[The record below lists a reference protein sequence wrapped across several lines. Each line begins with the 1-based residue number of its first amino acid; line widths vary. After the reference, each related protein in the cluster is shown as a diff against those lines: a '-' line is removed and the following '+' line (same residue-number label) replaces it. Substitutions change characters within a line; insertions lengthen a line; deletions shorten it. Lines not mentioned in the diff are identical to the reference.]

1 MPPGESSGGFRGSEQ
16 PVLVVKIGGGSGI
29 QIGPTVE
36 DAANRIRAGD
46 KVVLVH
52 GASGET
58 NLLAERLGKP
68 PRFVTSVS
76 GLESRYT
83 DRETLEIFEMAYCGK
98 GNKALVEALQSRGIN
113 AVGLSGLDG
122 RIFEGKRKDTITI
135 LEGGKRKVLRG
146 DYTGKIER
154 VNLGLVSLLLDHGYV
169 PVLCPPA
176 VSYEGEAVNV
186 DGDTAAAMLAAAL
199 KAEDF
204 LMLSNVP
211 GLLRDVADSASLVTQ
226 IPARAI
232 EEFMPLAQGRM
243 KRKLIAASIALEGG
257 VRRVILGSANV
268 DRPVT
273 SALEGRGTVI
283 G

>member
-1 MPPGESSGGFRGSEQ
+1 M
-16 PVLVVKIGGGSGI
+16 LVVKIGGGAGT
-29 QIGPTVE
+29 QIDPAVT
-36 DAANRIRAGD
+36 DLAAILRAGR
-46 KVVLVH
+46 KAILVH

-98 GNKALVEALQSRGIN
+98 GNKALVEAFQKCEIN

-135 LEGGKRKVLRG
+135 LDGGKRKVLRG
-146 DYTGKIER
+146 DYTGKVER
-154 VNLGLVSLLLDHGYV
+154 VNTGLLTLLLDHGYL

-176 VSYEGEAVNV
+176 ASYEGEAVNV

-199 KAEDF
+199 EADEF
-204 LMLSNVP
+204 VMLSNVP
-211 GLLRDVADSASLVTQ
+211 GLLRDLKDPASLIGR
-226 IPARAI
+226 IPAKAI
-232 EEFMPLAQGRM
+232 EEYMPIAQGRM
-243 KRKLIAASIALEGG
+243 KRKLMAAAIALQGG
-257 VRRVILGSANV
+257 VSRVVLASANLAQ
-268 DRPVT
+268 PV
-273 SALEGRGTVI
+273 SEALAGHGTVI
-283 G
+283 Q

>member
-1 MPPGESSGGFRGSEQ
+1 
-16 PVLVVKIGGGSGI
+16 VKIGGGSGI
-29 QIGPTVE
+29 RIAPTVA
-36 DAANRIRAGD
+36 DLTDRIRTGA

-76 GLESRYT
+76 GIESRYT

-98 GNKALVEALQSRGIN
+98 GNKALVEAFQTSGVN

-135 LEGGKRKVLRG
+135 LDSGKRKVLRG
-146 DYTGKIER
+146 DYTGKVER
-154 VNLGLVSLLLDHGYV
+154 VNVGLVILLLEHGYV
-169 PVLCPPA
+169 PVICPPGA
-176 VSYEGEAVNV
+176 SYEGEAVNV

-211 GLLRDVADSASLVTQ
+211 GLLRNLQDRDSVVAR
-226 IPARAI
+226 IPAKAV

-243 KRKLIAASIALEGG
+243 KRKLMAAAIALDGG
-257 VRRVILGSANV
+257 VGRVILADANV

-273 SALEGRGTVI
+273 SALDGRGTI
-283 G
+283 IQ

>member
-1 MPPGESSGGFRGSEQ
+1 M
-16 PVLVVKIGGGSGI
+16 LLVKIGGGSGI
-29 QIGPTVE
+29 AIEPTVA
-36 DAANRIRAGD
+36 DLTDRIRAGR

-98 GNKALVEALQSRGIN
+98 ANKALVEAFQKQGVN

-122 RIFEGKRKDTITI
+122 RIFEGRRKDTITI

-146 DYTGKIER
+146 DCTGKVER
-154 VNLGLVSLLLDHGYV
+154 VNLGLVSLLLDNGFL
-169 PVLCPPA
+169 PILCPPA
-176 VSYEGEAVNV
+176 ASYEGEAVNV

-199 KAEDF
+199 KADDF
-204 LMLSNVP
+204 VMLSNVP
-211 GLLRDVADSASLVTQ
+211 GLLRDLRDPDSLVAR
-226 IPARAI
+226 IPARSV

-243 KRKLIAASIALEGG
+243 KRKLMAAVIALQGG
-257 VRRVILGSANV
+257 VSRVILADANV
-268 DRPVT
+268 ARPVA
-273 SALEGRGTVI
+273 SAMEGRGTVI

>member
-1 MPPGESSGGFRGSEQ
+1 M
-16 PVLVVKIGGGSGI
+16 LVVKIGGGSGI

-36 DAANRIRAGD
+36 DAADRIRDGG
-46 KVVLVH
+46 KIVLVH

-98 GNKALVEALQSRGIN
+98 GNKALVEAFQSRGVN

-176 VSYEGEAVNV
+176 ASYEGEAVNV

-199 KAEDF
+199 KAEEF

-211 GLLRDVADSASLVTQ
+211 GLLRDVADAASLVTR
-226 IPARAI
+226 IPARAV

-243 KRKLIAASIALEGG
+243 KRKLMAATIALEGG
-257 VRRVILGSANV
+257 VKRVILASANV
-268 DRPVT
+268 ARPVT
-273 SALEGRGTVI
+273 AALEGRGTVI
-283 G
+283 A

>member
-1 MPPGESSGGFRGSEQ
+1 M
-16 PVLVVKIGGGSGI
+16 LVVKIGGGAGI
-29 QIGPTVE
+29 EIEPAVADLSE
-36 DAANRIRAGD
+36 MARAGRRM
-46 KVVLVH
+46 VLVH

-58 NLLAERLGKP
+58 NVLAERLGKP

-76 GLESRYT
+76 GIESRYT

-98 GNKALVEALQSRGIN
+98 GNKAIVEAFQRRGVN

-122 RIFEGKRKDTITI
+122 RIFEGKRKDAITI

-146 DYTGKIER
+146 DYTGKVER
-154 VNLGLVSLLLDHGYV
+154 VNAGLLTLLLDHGYL

-176 VSYEGEAVNV
+176 ASYEGEAVNV
-186 DGDTAAAMLAAAL
+186 DGDTAAAVLAVAV
-199 KAEDF
+199 KAEEF

-211 GLLRDVADSASLVTQ
+211 GLLRDLRDPGTLISRV
-226 IPARAI
+226 PAKAI

-243 KRKLIAASIALEGG
+243 KRKLMAAATALEGG
-257 VRRVILGSANV
+257 VRRVILAAANV
-268 DRPVT
+268 EQPVVA
-273 SALEGRGTVI
+273 ALAGRGTVI

>member
-1 MPPGESSGGFRGSEQ
+1 M
-16 PVLVVKIGGGSGI
+16 LVVKIGGGSGI
-29 QIGPTVE
+29 EIVPTVADLTE
-36 DAANRIRAGD
+36 LIRAGR

-52 GASGET
+52 GASAET
-58 NLLAERLGKP
+58 NLLADRLGKP

-98 GNKALVEALQSRGIN
+98 GNKALVEAFQVRGVN

-146 DYTGKIER
+146 DYTGKVER
-154 VNLGLVSLLLDHGYV
+154 VNLGLVTLLLDHGYL

-176 VSYEGEAVNV
+176 ASYEGEAVNV

-199 KAEDF
+199 KAEEF
-204 LMLSNVP
+204 LLLSNVP
-211 GLLRDVADSASLVTQ
+211 GLLRDLRDPDSLVAR
-226 IPARAI
+226 IPAKAI

-243 KRKLIAASIALEGG
+243 KRKLMAAAIALEGG
-257 VRRVILGSANV
+257 VARVILADANV
-268 DRPVT
+268 AHPVV

-283 G
+283 Q

>member
-1 MPPGESSGGFRGSEQ
+1 M
-16 PVLVVKIGGGSGI
+16 LLVKIGGGSGI
-29 QIGPTVE
+29 TIDPAVADMT
-36 DAANRIRAGD
+36 DLIRAGRRA
-46 KVVLVH
+46 VLVH

-76 GLESRYT
+76 GIESRYT

-98 GNKALVEALQSRGIN
+98 GNKALVEAFQTRGVN

-146 DYTGKIER
+146 DYTGKVER
-154 VNLGLVSLLLDHGYV
+154 VNVGLLTLLLDHGYL

-176 VSYEGEAVNV
+176 ASYEGEAVNV

-199 KAEDF
+199 KAHEF
-204 LMLSNVP
+204 VMLSNVP
-211 GLLRDVADSASLVTQ
+211 GLLRDITDPASLIDR
-226 IPARAI
+226 IPAKTI
-232 EEFMPLAQGRM
+232 GDFMPIAQGRM
-243 KRKLIAASIALEGG
+243 KRKLMAAAIALQGG
-257 VRRVILGSANV
+257 VARVVLASANV
-268 DRPVT
+268 AQPV
-273 SALEGRGTVI
+273 SQALAGHGTVI
-283 G
+283 A

>member
-1 MPPGESSGGFRGSEQ
+1 M
-16 PVLVVKIGGGSGI
+16 LVVKIGGGTGI

-36 DAANRIRAGD
+36 DAADRIRTAD
-46 KVVLVH
+46 KIVLVH

-68 PRFVTSVS
+68 PRFVTSAS

-98 GNKALVEALQSRGIN
+98 GNKALVEAFQSRGIN

-135 LEGGKRKVLRG
+135 LDGGKRKVLRG
-146 DYTGKIER
+146 DYTGRVER
-154 VNLGLVSLLLDHGYV
+154 VNLDLVTLLLDHGYT

-176 VSYEGEAVNV
+176 SSYEGEAVNV

-199 KAEDF
+199 KAEEF

-211 GLLRDVADSASLVTQ
+211 GLLRDVADAASLVTR

-243 KRKLIAASIALEGG
+243 KRKLMAATIALEGG
-257 VRRVILGSANV
+257 VKRVILASANV
-268 DRPVT
+268 ARPVT

>member
-1 MPPGESSGGFRGSEQ
+1 M
-16 PVLVVKIGGGSGI
+16 LLVKIGGGSGI
-29 QIGPTVE
+29 AIEPAVADLAE
-36 DAANRIRAGD
+36 RVRAGR

-58 NLLAERLGKP
+58 NALAERLGKP

-98 GNKALVEALQSRGIN
+98 ANKALVEAFQKRGVN

-146 DYTGKIER
+146 DYTGKVER
-154 VNLGLVSLLLDHGYV
+154 VNLGLVSLLLDNGFL
-169 PVLCPPA
+169 PILCPPA
-176 VSYEGEAVNV
+176 ASYEGEAVNV

-199 KAEDF
+199 KADDF

-211 GLLRDVADSASLVTQ
+211 GLLRDLRDPDSLVAR
-226 IPARAI
+226 IPARSV

-243 KRKLIAASIALEGG
+243 KRKLMAAVIALQGG
-257 VRRVILGSANV
+257 VARVILADANV
-268 DRPVT
+268 ARPVA

-283 G
+283 Q

>member
-1 MPPGESSGGFRGSEQ
+1 MF
-16 PVLVVKIGGGSGI
+16 VVKIGGGSGI
-29 QIGPTVE
+29 AIEPAVADLTE
-36 DAANRIRAGD
+36 ILRAGR

-58 NLLAERLGKP
+58 NVLAERLGKP

-76 GLESRYT
+76 GIESRYT

-98 GNKALVEALQSRGIN
+98 GNKALVEAFQTRGVN

-146 DYTGKIER
+146 DYTGKVER
-154 VNLGLVSLLLDHGYV
+154 VNVGLLTLLLDHGYL
-169 PVLCPPA
+169 PILCPPA
-176 VSYEGEAVNV
+176 ASYEGEAVNV

-199 KAEDF
+199 KAEEF
-204 LMLSNVP
+204 VMLSNVP
-211 GLLRDVADSASLVTQ
+211 GLLRELGNPASLIPR

-232 EEFMPLAQGRM
+232 EEFMSVAQGRM
-243 KRKLIAASIALEGG
+243 KRKLMAATIALGGG
-257 VRRVILGSANV
+257 VGRVILADANR

-273 SALEGRGTVI
+273 AALEGRGTVI
-283 G
+283 E